1 VEPSSAANA
10 SELIPGFEPEN
21 ELERAVAA
29 TPELREGLAWGH
41 PRAGHPE
48 GPVGV
53 HVADL
58 LRAIDKRGE
67 AGERRRVLRFIALVH
82 DAFKYRVHEWLPKT
96 GSNHHAARA
105 RAFAERFTDDEA
117 TLAVIELH
125 DRPYSLWRKMQRHG
139 ALDEAG
145 FERMMARI
153 EDPEAFLDFVELDG
167 STEGKRPEPTR
178 WFREELE
185 RRGLVQPLSS

>member
-125 DRPYSLWRKMQRHG
+125 
-139 ALDEAG
+139 EAG